1 MDPLTSPAARRG
13 YVSQERSMLP
23 LVQSP
28 MQSPAARAGMIPSI
42 FRDSPPMEDKQSRSP
57 KRSNDFG
64 SLLALQNLNYDAK
77 QAKELEE
84 RPLSINQD

>member
-23 LVQSP
+23 LGKSP
-28 MQSPAARAGMIPSI
+28 VQSPAARVGMMPSI
-42 FRDSPPMEDKQSRSP
+42 FKDSPPMEDKQSKSP
-57 KRSNDFG
+57 KRSNNFG

-77 QAKELEE
+77 LAKELEE
-84 RPLSINQD
+84 KALSFNQD